1 MFDLIL
7 SGVYKLIFGATKSPI
22 NEDFK
27 KFSVKWNCLNPV
39 EKFRLLDVRNRE
51 MKSKAKN
58 AVDFLVSLLSS
69 GHTFPRDDYKEV
81 TELSLILLGV
91 KAPQNSK

>member
-1 MFDLIL
+1 MFELIL
-7 SGVYKLIFGATKSPI
+7 SGVYKLILGATKSPI

-27 KFSVKWNCLNPV
+27 QFRVKWNCLKPV

-58 AVDFLVSLLSS
+58 TIDFLITLLTS
-69 GHTFPRDDYKEV
+69 GNTFPRDDYKEV
-81 TELSLILLGV
+81 AEL
-91 KAPQNSK
+91 

>member
-1 MFDLIL
+1 MLACRHHMFELIL

-27 KFSVKWNCLNPV
+27 QFSVKWNCLNPV
-39 EKFRLLDVRNRE
+39 KKFRLLDVRNRE

-58 AVDFLVSLLSS
+58 TIDFLVTLLSN
-69 GHTFPRDDYKEV
+69 GHTFP
-81 TELSLILLGV
+81 
-91 KAPQNSK
+91 